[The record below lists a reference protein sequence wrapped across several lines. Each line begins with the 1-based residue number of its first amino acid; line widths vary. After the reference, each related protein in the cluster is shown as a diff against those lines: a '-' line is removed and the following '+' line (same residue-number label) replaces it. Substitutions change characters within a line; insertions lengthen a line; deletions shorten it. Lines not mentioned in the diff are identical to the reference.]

1 MIEECN
7 FGQIKIKGKIYISD
21 VIIYLDKVDGNWW
34 RKKGHLLLPQ
44 DLKAI
49 IKEKP
54 DILVIGTGNSE
65 LMKIPPSTKLW
76 IESQGIKLID
86 AATKKACFIYNQL
99 SESTQVI
106 AALHLTC

>member
-1 MIEECN
+1 MIEKYN
-7 FGQIKIKGKIYISD
+7 FGQIKIKGKIYTTD
-21 VIIYLDKVDGNWW
+21 VIIYPDKVDGNWW

-44 DLKAI
+44 DLKEV

-54 DILVIGTGNSE
+54 DILVIGTGNSG
-65 LMKIPPSTKLW
+65 LMKIPTSTKQW

-86 AATKKACFIYNQL
+86 TPTKKACTIYNQL
-99 SESTQVI
+99 GKSAKVI